1 MNVDR
6 PDSAVQNT
14 TPLRPVYVDRLPP
27 CNCACPAGENIQE
40 WLYLAQAERYE
51 DAWRTLV
58 RDNPMPAI
66 HGRVCYHPCED
77 ACNRKQYDQPVSV
90 HAVERFLGDLAIS
103 KGWSFAPAAAS
114 GKCVLVIGSGPC
126 GLSAAYHL
134 ARLGHRVT
142 VHEAGAKLGGM
153 MRYGIPEYRL
163 PRDVLDAEIERIA
176 RMGVEFKTGTRAD
189 NLDVFVKDRRFDAVL
204 LAIGAQI
211 GKRVDIPATD
221 AGHIL
226 DALRFL
232 ADADNKG
239 TSLCLGRRV
248 AVYGGG
254 NTAMDAART
263 ALRLGARESIIIY
276 RRDRSK
282 MPAHE
287 SELEEALLE
296 GVVVNWL
303 RTIKHL
309 GDGDVEVEVMEL
321 DAKGMPQPT
330 GKRETLHADV
340 LILALGQETQSKF
353 LQGVPGIVVGRDGTL
368 QVDEHLMTGHP
379 GIFAGG
385 DMIPAEKT
393 VTTAVGHGKKA
404 ARHIDAYL
412 RGTTYILAPKHTSA
426 RFDLLNADWYARVAR
441 ALQPVLDRAR
451 RLRSFEETVGGL
463 GPRSALDEAHRCLS
477 CGNCFECDTCYNV
490 CPDQAIVKLGP
501 GKRYQINMSYCSRCG
516 LCAQE
521 CPCGAIEMVAA
532 QPGEE
537 LRTTVRPGITA
548 PCR

>member
-1 MNVDR
+1 
-6 PDSAVQNT
+6 
-14 TPLRPVYVDRLPP
+14 VDRLPP
-27 CNCACPAGENIQE
+27 CNHACPAGENIQQ
-40 WLYLAQAERYE
+40 WLHLAQAERYE
-51 DAWRTLV
+51 DAWRAIT
-58 RDNPMPAI
+58 RDNPLPAI
-66 HGRVCYHPCED
+66 HGRCCYHPCED
-77 ACNRKQYDQPVSV
+77 ACNRKAYDQPVSV
-90 HAVERFLGDLAIS
+90 HAVERFLGDLAIQ
-103 KGWSFAPAAAS
+103 KGWSLTPAAPPT
-114 GKCVLVIGSGPC
+114 GQRVLVIGSGPC

-134 ARLGHRVT
+134 ARLGHQVT

-163 PRDVLDAEIERIA
+163 PRDVLDAEIARIA
-176 RMGVEFKTGTRAD
+176 RMGVTFKTSTRAE
-189 NLDVFVKDRRFDAVL
+189 NLDAFVKDRQFHAVL
-204 LAIGAQI
+204 LATGAQL

-221 AGHIL
+221 AGRIL

-232 ADADNKG
+232 ADTDKG
-239 TSLCLGRRV
+239 AELCLGRRV

-303 RTIKHL
+303 RTIKFM

-321 DAKGMPQPT
+321 DARGMPQPT
-330 GKRETLHADV
+330 GRKETLHADV
-340 LILALGQETQSKF
+340 LILALGQETQSRF
-353 LQGVPGIVVGRDGTL
+353 LQGIPGIVVGRDGTI
-368 QVDEHLMTGHP
+368 QVDDHLMTGHP

-393 VTTAVGHGKKA
+393 ITTAVGHGKKA

-412 RGTTYILAPKHTSA
+412 RGTTYTPAPGHSIA
-426 RFDLLNADWYARVAR
+426 DYDLLNTDWYARMAR
-441 ALQPVLDRAR
+441 ARQPVIDLAR

-463 GPRSALDEAHRCLS
+463 DPHAALDEAHRCLS

-501 GKRYQINMSYCSRCG
+501 GKRYSIDLDFCSRCG

-521 CPCGAIEMVAA
+521 CPCGAIDMVADSHA
-532 QPGEE
+532 GLGAPA
-537 LRTTVRPGITA
+537 TTRMPSNTDA
-548 PCR
+548 PALT

>member
-1 MNVDR
+1 MNASLNNDTFD
-6 PDSAVQNT
+6 PAPAAAQ
-14 TPLRPVYVDRLPP
+14 PRPVYLDRIPP
-27 CNCACPAGENIQE
+27 CNCACPAGENIQQ

-51 DAWRTLV
+51 EAWRALT

-77 ACNRKQYDQPVSV
+77 VCNRKQYDQPVSV

-103 KGWSFAPAAAS
+103 KGWSFPPVPAS
-114 GKCVLVIGSGPC
+114 GKRVLVIGSGPC

-134 ARLGHRVT
+134 ARLGHHVT
-142 VHEAGAKLGGM
+142 VHEAGSKLGGM
-153 MRYGIPEYRL
+153 MRYGIPGYRL
-163 PRDVLDAEIERIA
+163 PRDVLDFEIDRIA
-176 RMGVEFKTGTRAD
+176 RMGVDFRTGVRAE
-189 NLDVFVKDRRFDAVL
+189 NLDEFVREGEFDAVL
-204 LAIGAQI
+204 LAIGAQL

-221 AGHIL
+221 AGRIL

-232 ADADNKG
+232 ADADKG
-239 TSLCLGRRV
+239 ASLCLGRRV

-303 RTIKHL
+303 RTIKQV
-309 GDGDVEVEVMEL
+309 GDGDIEVEVMEL

-330 GKRETLHADV
+330 GKKESLHADV

-353 LQGVPGIVVGRDGTL
+353 LQGVPGIVVGKDGTIEVND
-368 QVDEHLMTGHP
+368 QLMTGHP

-404 ARHIDAYL
+404 ARCIDAYL
-412 RGTTYILAPKHTSA
+412 RGTTYTSSPKHPPA
-426 RFDLLNADWYARVAR
+426 RLDLLNTDWYARVAR
-441 ALQPVLDRAR
+441 ALQPALDRAK
-451 RLRSFEETVGGL
+451 RLRSFDETVGGL
-463 GPRSALDEAHRCLS
+463 DPNAALDEAHRCLS

-501 GKRYQINMSYCSRCG
+501 GKRYQIDMSYCSRCG

-521 CPCGAIEMVAA
+521 CPCGAIEMTAA
-532 QPGEE
+532 TEA
-537 LRTTVRPGITA
+537 A
-548 PCR
+548 PATSR

>member
-1 MNVDR
+1 MSADRFDSVTDPNV
-6 PDSAVQNT
+6 P
-14 TPLRPVYVDRLPP
+14 PRPVYVDRLPP
-27 CNCACPAGENIQE
+27 CNGACPAGENIQE
-40 WLYLAQAERYE
+40 WLYLAQQQRYE
-51 DAWRTLV
+51 EAWRVIV
-58 RDNPMPAI
+58 RDNPLPAI
-66 HGRVCYHPCED
+66 HGRCCYHPCED

-90 HAVERFLGDLAIS
+90 HAVERFLGDLAIRE
-103 KGWSFAPAAAS
+103 GWSVTAAPPS
-114 GKCVLVIGSGPC
+114 GKRVLVIGSGPC

-134 ARLGHRVT
+134 ARLGHAVT

-163 PRDVLDAEIERIA
+163 PRDVLDAEIGRIA
-176 RMGVEFKTGTRAD
+176 RMGVEFKTGMRAED
-189 NLDVFVKDRRFDAVL
+189 LDAFVRDKQFDAVL
-204 LAIGAQI
+204 LAIGAQL
-211 GKRVDIPATD
+211 GKRVDIPATE
-221 AGHIL
+221 AGRIL

-232 ADADNKG
+232 ADADKG
-239 TSLCLGRRV
+239 AELCMGRRV

-276 RRDRSK
+276 RRDQSK

-330 GKRETLHADV
+330 GKKETLHADV

-353 LQGVPGIVVGRDGTL
+353 LQGVPGVVIGRDGTI
-368 QVDEHLMTGHP
+368 QVDDRLMTGYP
-379 GIFAGG
+379 GLFAGG

-412 RGTTYILAPKHTSA
+412 RGTTYVPAPRHSAA
-426 RFDLLNADWYARVAR
+426 RFDLLNTDWYARMTR
-441 ALQPVLDRAR
+441 ALQPVLDRAK
-451 RLRSFEETVGGL
+451 RLQSFEETVGGL
-463 GPRSALDEAHRCLS
+463 DRQSALDEAHRCLS
-477 CGNCFECDTCYNV
+477 CGNCFECDTCYSV
-490 CPDQAIVKLGP
+490 CPDQAILKLGP
-501 GKRYQINMSYCSRCG
+501 GKRYRIDMDFCSRCG

-521 CPCGAIEMVAA
+521 CPCGAIEMVADA
-532 QPGEE
+532 SGNGVARAVDVPASCQ
-537 LRTTVRPGITA
+537 
-548 PCR
+548 